1 MSTMA
6 DKGFLLHAEFAAVL
20 HELLTTPKN
29 WRNQDTFTIDES
41 GWTSKIAQCRVVIEN
56 VIKEGR
62 SWKLPNRTIK
72 V

>member
-1 MSTMA
+1 MA

-20 HELLTTPKN
+20 HELLTPPKK

-62 SWKLPNRTIK
+62 SWKLLNRTIK